1 MGKFFAG
8 LIVVLILAVGLGVSQ
23 YNTMVQLSTEVEEA
37 MANID
42 SSLERRADLIPNLV
56 NTVKGFAAHESG
68 IFKDV
73 TEARKALL
81 SAKSIDEKATA
92 NEALSG
98 ALGRLLA
105 ISENYPDLK
114 SDKVYIGL
122 MDELAGTENRI
133 SYARDQYNSRVKKY
147 NTCIKGF
154 PGSMFAGQF
163 GYEPAVFFKAEES
176 KKAVPKVDL

>member
-1 MGKFFAG
+1 MGKFF
-8 LIVVLILAVGLGVSQ
+8 VFNSQ
-23 YNTMVQLSTEVEEA
+23 YNTMVQLSTEVEEG

-68 IFKDV
+68 IFSEV

-81 SAKSIDEKATA
+81 SAKSIDEKAQA

-122 MDELAGTENRI
+122 MDELAGTETQPGV
-133 SYARDQYNSRVKKY
+133 SLSDSR
-147 NTCIKGF
+147 
-154 PGSMFAGQF
+154 
-163 GYEPAVFFKAEES
+163 
-176 KKAVPKVDL
+176 